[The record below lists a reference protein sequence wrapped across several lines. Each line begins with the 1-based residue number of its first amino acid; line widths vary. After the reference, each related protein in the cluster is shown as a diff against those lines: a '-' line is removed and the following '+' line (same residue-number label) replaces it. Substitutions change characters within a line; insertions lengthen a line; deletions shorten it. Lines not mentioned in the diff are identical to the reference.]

1 MMYEVSPD
9 ALQVQPVM
17 MKKVVKLL
25 SNLGLDVVFG
35 KLTGDETGQ
44 ITVK

>member
-1 MMYEVSPD
+1 MYEVSPG

-25 SNLGLDVVFG
+25 SNLWLDVVFG
-35 KLTGDETGQ
+35 KRMGDETGQ
-44 ITVK
+44 ITLK

>member
-1 MMYEVSPD
+1 MMYEVSPG

-35 KLTGDETGQ
+35 KRRGVETGQ
-44 ITVK
+44 ITAK